1 MVRGGDR
8 EKNPEQRE
16 GKWEGGGTARYRAEN
31 GQVGLQP
38 EGGEACGESTR

>member
-1 MVRGGDR
+1 MVRGGHR

-16 GKWEGGGTARYRAEN
+16 GKWEGEGTARYGAEN

-38 EGGEACGESTR
+38 EVGEACGESAR